1 MYTSFYQSPLGPVRI
16 SASEAGLLSV
26 SFIEEEQGQYLAEPA
41 VANTL
46 SRLAVQQLD
55 EYFNGKRTAFDIPL
69 SPSGTSFQEAVWR
82 ELVKVPFGKTESYG
96 YIAHQLNNPLS
107 IRAVGSANN
116 RNPIAV
122 FIPCHRIIGA
132 DGSLTGYAG
141 GLWRKEYLLKLERA
155 GQPVQATL
163 W

>member
-16 SASEAGLLSV
+16 RASETGLLSV
-26 SFIEEEQGQYLAEPA
+26 SFIEEEEGQYLTEHA
-41 VANTL
+41 VANKM
-46 SRLAVQQLD
+46 SRLAVAQLD
-55 EYFNGKRTAFDIPL
+55 EYFNGKRTAFDVPL
-69 SPSGTSFQEAVWR
+69 NPSGTAFQEAVWR

-141 GLWRKEYLLKLERA
+141 GLWRKAYLLKLERA
-155 GQPVQATL
+155 GQPVQGSL

>member
-16 SASEAGLLSV
+16 SASEQGLLSV
-26 SFIEEEQGQYLAEPA
+26 SFIEEAQGQYLTEP
-41 VANTL
+41 VLANTL
-46 SRLAVQQLD
+46 SRLAAQQLD
-55 EYFNGKRTAFDIPL
+55 EYFNGKRRAFDLPL
-69 SPSGTSFQEAVWR
+69 LPTGTAFQEAVWR

-155 GQPVQATL
+155 GQPVQTSL